1 MGGCLSEKRFLFSYA
16 SNLNLNLIHLNFE
29 VEVKAALSLSQS
41 GVSLTRFLGDL
52 DVHIVQEGYQKL
64 LRPRIHALLAVLHLH
79 DLLRLAGRRA
89 QEARRLGARPFPF

>member
-41 GVSLTRFLGDL
+41 GVSLTRFLG
-52 DVHIVQEGYQKL
+52 
-64 LRPRIHALLAVLHLH
+64 
-79 DLLRLAGRRA
+79 RLT
-89 QEARRLGARPFPF
+89 LFPFPAMTSRVKRRSKNPVRPQMGTSRPLVR